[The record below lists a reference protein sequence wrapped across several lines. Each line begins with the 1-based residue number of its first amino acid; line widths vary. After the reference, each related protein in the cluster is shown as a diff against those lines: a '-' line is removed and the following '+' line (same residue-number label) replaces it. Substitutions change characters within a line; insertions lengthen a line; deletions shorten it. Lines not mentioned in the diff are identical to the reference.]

1 VINTQRMLCSNQAM
15 IATMLAFLQDEPP
28 VMVDWLPWHHT
39 AGGNHNVGL
48 VLWNGGTLY
57 IDDGRPTAVEIGET
71 VRNLREIATTFYVNV
86 PKGFEVLLPSFEDDA
101 ALRERFFSRLKLMFY
116 AGAHLAQ
123 HVWEALQRHALEAT
137 GERILMLTGLGT
149 TETAPFVFMPGKE
162 VSRAGEVG
170 LPAPGIEL
178 KLVPLDQGR
187 FDVRL
192 KGPNVTPGYWRQP
205 EETAAAFDEEGLYRL
220 GDALRF
226 VDADAPEKGFL
237 FAGRLAEDFK
247 LSTGTW
253 VHVGE
258 LRRAIIAQFAP
269 LLRDVVIAGHD
280 RAEVTA
286 LLVPDL
292 EACRRACVDP
302 PASDH
307 DLLRSARLR
316 GLCQER
322 LDSLAG
328 SASGS
333 SNRVVRALLLDETL
347 SIDAH
352 EVTDKGSINQ
362 GAVLARRAHLVEEL
376 YARPYSPRVLV
387 AAARR

>member
-1 VINTQRMLCSNQAM
+1 
-15 IATMLAFLQDEPP
+15 
-28 VMVDWLPWHHT
+28 
-39 AGGNHNVGL
+39 
-48 VLWNGGTLY
+48 
-57 IDDGRPTAVEIGET
+57 
-71 VRNLREIATTFYVNV
+71 LRE
-86 PKGFEVLLPSFEDDA
+86 L
-101 ALRERFFSRLKLMFY
+101 FFSQLKLMFY

-123 HVWEALQRHALEAT
+123 HVWEALQRHAVEAT
-137 GERILMLTGLGT
+137 GERILMLTGLGA

-178 KLVPLDQGR
+178 KLVPVDQKR

-192 KGPNVTPGYWRQP
+192 KGPNITPGYWRQQT
-205 EETAAAFDEEGLYRL
+205 ETAQAFDEEGFYRL

-226 VDADAPEKGFL
+226 VDPDAPEKGFV
-237 FAGRLAEDFK
+237 FDGRVAEDFK

-258 LRRAIIAQFAP
+258 LRRTIIAHFAP
-269 LLRDVVIAGHD
+269 LLRDAVIAGHD
-280 RAEVTA
+280 RDEVTA

-292 EACRRACVDP
+292 EACRRVCGDH

-316 GLCQER
+316 GLCQGR
-322 LDSLAG
+322 LDSVAG

-333 SNRVVRALLLDETL
+333 SNRVVRALVLDETL
-347 SIDAH
+347 SLDAN
-352 EVTDKGSINQ
+352 EVTDKGTINQ
-362 GAVLARRAHLVEEL
+362 GAVVARRAHLVEEL
-376 YARPYSPRVLV
+376 YARPYPPRVLV